1 MHLALK
7 EIELMLMSK
16 KDLLSIIFLIL
27 GMLFAISS
35 ILAIVC
41 ICYSQTKKEL
51 LDTKLELL
59 KKQSKYKKVKEKQAF
74 KIVSEF
80 IKKYY
85 PFRYGKSW
93 DKKHGKIDF
102 TLGAH
107 ALEEWIDY
115 FADDEVDIET
125 FKKEIEK

>member
-1 MHLALK
+1 
-7 EIELMLMSK
+7 MSK

-51 LDTKLELL
+51 FDTKLELL

-85 PFRYGKSW
+85 PFRYGKNW

-102 TLGAH
+102 TLGRRTRFRRMDWLLCWWWSRH
-107 ALEEWIDY
+107 W
-115 FADDEVDIET
+115 
-125 FKKEIEK
+125 KKGKRIWAK